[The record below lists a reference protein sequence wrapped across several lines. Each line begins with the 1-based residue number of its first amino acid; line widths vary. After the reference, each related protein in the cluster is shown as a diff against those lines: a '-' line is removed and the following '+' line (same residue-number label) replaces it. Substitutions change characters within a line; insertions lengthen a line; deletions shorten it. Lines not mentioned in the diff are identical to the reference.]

1 MTDQVKDNCKYLGND
16 YKMPSCLSINV
27 TDSQIVELSHS
38 ELENIDTNGVYLSTA
53 CWRNYIAT
61 WEIRNNQLLLIQL
74 EGKYQIKG
82 EQPLIAYWFTGEF
95 ELPQGELVDCDL
107 ELGFQ
112 LKYTKAVTLRFVAG
126 KLVESI
132 VRDVN

>member
-1 MTDQVKDNCKYLGND
+1 MTAQVKDNCKYLGND